1 LQCKIIIYTSNDFYR
16 QIFFSMRTVLI
27 VILLFFGLAGCKNT
41 MEVES
46 AIEFPVNIS
55 TFQQYMLDEI
65 NLARTNPAAYA
76 ELRLKDEMVNSGD
89 NGSYIYLK
97 SLTPVSSL
105 SFSNVLNCSASN
117 YALFLAQK
125 DLMGHNENGTPLKR
139 AIIEG
144 FAGTSVGEN
153 IAASSAE
160 LYNATLEPRIAAIGF
175 VRIMIIDAG
184 VSDLGHRLTMLNSKY
199 KIVGIGYSRIAT
211 STFIN
216 YTVQNFGNL

>member
-1 LQCKIIIYTSNDFYR
+1 
-16 QIFFSMRTVLI
+16 MV
-27 VILLFFGLAGCKNT
+27 FGIAGCKNS
-41 MEVES
+41 MVVES

-65 NLARTNPAAYA
+65 NLARTNPATYA
-76 ELRLKDEMVNSGD
+76 ELRLKDEMVNSSD

-97 SLTPVSSL
+97 TLTPVGSL
-105 SFSNVLNCSASN
+105 SFSNVLNSSATN

-125 DLMGHNENGTPLKR
+125 NLMGHNENGTPLKR
-139 AIIEG
+139 AIFEG

-160 LYNATLEPRIAAIGF
+160 LYNAMFDPRIAAIGF

-199 KIVGIGYSRIAT
+199 KSVGIGYSRIAT

-216 YTVQNFGNL
+216 YTVQDFGNL